1 MSWHMYRGRCRD
13 RRTCLKTRMN
23 MSSSYIVLYS
33 HGLLTDA
40 TKYRSWF
47 RAGLREP
54 DGKTIAVEVIV
65 VTMNLA

>member
-1 MSWHMYRGRCRD
+1 
-13 RRTCLKTRMN
+13 MN

-54 DGKTIAVEVIV
+54 DGETIAVEVIV